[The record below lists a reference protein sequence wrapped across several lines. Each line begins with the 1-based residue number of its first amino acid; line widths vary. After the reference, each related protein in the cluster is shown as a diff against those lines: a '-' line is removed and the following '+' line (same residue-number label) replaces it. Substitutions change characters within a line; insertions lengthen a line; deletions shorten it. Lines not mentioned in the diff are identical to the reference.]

1 MPDEP
6 TFNEQ
11 MVTKLQAL
19 LLANPG
25 AQIINVDGTS
35 TTFVDVQ
42 ARLNWFQSQ
51 VAREQGNRST
61 FVGINLG
68 GFTP

>member
-1 MPDEP
+1 MRGEP

-11 MVTKLQAL
+11 MVTKRQAL

-25 AQIINVDGTS
+25 AEVISVDGTS
-35 TTFVDVQ
+35 TTFVDLQ
-42 ARLNWFQSQ
+42 TRLNWFQSQ
-51 VAREQGNRST
+51 VAREQGTKPMSA
-61 FVGINLG
+61 GIRLG